1 MAVLAIQ
8 SQVARGHVG
17 NSAGAFTLQRLGH
30 EVWQIP
36 TVLFSNHPGH
46 GTHKGEAVSP
56 DLMADMIDSLEEQ
69 GLLGQVEAV
78 LSGYLGDPD
87 QVDVVQRAVEKVKD
101 ANPGALYI
109 CDPVIGDGD
118 DVYVD
123 ENVREGIA
131 EDLVPECDYVTPN
144 RLELQKLL
152 EHDEPV
158 ANIDDAIEKARMLR
172 CPNAIVT
179 SIEDQSRYPGQ
190 IQTLLVSPNSAHVIS
205 MQKLDFDPKGAGDVL
220 TAMFLSGLL
229 KKKPVEQALAQ
240 ANGSLYDI
248 LTATHR
254 AGADE
259 LVLIAQQERLTNPFT
274 TAAISRA

>member
-30 EVWQIP
+30 EVWQMP

-46 GTHKGEAVSP
+46 GVYKGGAVEP
-56 DLMADMIDSLEEQ
+56 DLIADMVDALDEQ
-69 GLLGQVEAV
+69 GLLSKVEAV

-87 QVDVVQRAVEKVKD
+87 QVEVIERAVERVKD
-101 ANPGALYI
+101 QNPNALYI

-118 DVYVD
+118 EVYVD

-131 EDLVPECDYVTPN
+131 EDLVPLADYVTPN

-158 ANIDDAIEKARMLR
+158 ENINDAIEKARMLR
-172 CPNAIVT
+172 CSNVIVT
-179 SIEDQSRYPGQ
+179 SIEDEPRYPGQ
-190 IQTLLVSPNSAHVIS
+190 IQTLLVAPNSAHVIS
-205 MQKLDFDPKGAGDVL
+205 MPKLDFDPKGAGDVL

-229 KKKPVEQALAQ
+229 KGKPVEQALAQ

-248 LTATHR
+248 LAATHR

-259 LVLIAQQERLTNPFT
+259 LVLIAQQERLVNPFT
-274 TAAISRA
+274 TAVISRA